1 VTFAPAPLVSLRS
14 YLIRE
19 IPISGAKV
27 GIVGDTD
34 HANKGTSYHL
44 GKSSLRWDA
53 YSRQTARDK
62 KGLTEAASAI
72 DIGNH
77 KGLEGLSNWLVK
89 QCQRNALGTRDV
101 REVIYAG
108 RYKGGLAVLRYDRER
123 GVGSAPRPGE
133 ADNSHLTHTH
143 VSFYRDSESRD
154 KIVIFKPFYEPEDEM
169 DLFNAGQLLRR
180 LPAGT
185 DVFDEPGGTKTGD
198 LGDGTAASVV
208 FRVVA
213 QDKTGTWWLID
224 GGGQGKRMGWV
235 KAV

>member
-27 GIVGDTD
+27 GIVGDAA
-34 HANKGTSYHL
+34 HNQKGTSYHL

-62 KGLTEAASAI
+62 AGLSEAASAI

-77 KGLEGLSNWLVK
+77 KGLEGLSNFLVK
-89 QCQRNALGTRDV
+89 ACQTSQLGTRDI

-123 GVGSAPRPGE
+123 GVTSAPRPGE

-154 KIVIFKPFYEPEDEM
+154 KIVIFKPYFAPEDEM
-169 DLFNAGQLLRR
+169 ELFNAGQMLRR

-198 LGDGTAASVV
+198 LGDGTAATVV

-213 QDKTGTWWLID
+213 QDSTGKWWLVD
-224 GGGQGKRMGWV
+224 GGGQAKQMKWV
-235 KAV
+235 KAI

>member
-1 VTFAPAPLVSLRS
+1 MTYAPAPLRSLRS
-14 YLIRE
+14 YLIKE

-44 GKSSLRWDA
+44 GKSSLRLDA

-62 KGLTEAASAI
+62 TGLSEAASAI

-77 KGLEGLSNWLVK
+77 KALEGLSNWLVK

-123 GVGSAPRPGE
+123 GVTSAPRPGE

-154 KIVIFKPFYEPEDEM
+154 KIVIFKPYYEPEDEM
-169 DLFNAGQLLRR
+169 ELLSAAGMLRR

-185 DVFDEPGGTKTGD
+185 DIYDEPGGTKTGD

-208 FRVVA
+208 FRVA
-213 QDKTGTWWLID
+213 ATSKDKKWWLID
-224 GGGQGKRMGWV
+224 GGGGDGVMRWV